1 MLSTSAVYLNKLRR
15 IRSWTI
21 FFCKCLIFQF
31 SFSVWIHVFFKGV
44 VGLILAGYALFVE
57 HKKAQDD
64 SYTAMCDIDEHM
76 SCSKVFTSK

>member
-1 MLSTSAVYLNKLRR
+1 M
-15 IRSWTI
+15 
-21 FFCKCLIFQF
+21 FC
-31 SFSVWIHVFFKGV
+31 FKGLI
-44 VGLILAGYALFVE
+44 GLILAGYALFVE

>member
-1 MLSTSAVYLNKLRR
+1 M
-15 IRSWTI
+15 
-21 FFCKCLIFQF
+21 FC
-31 SFSVWIHVFFKGV
+31 FKGLI
-44 VGLILAGYALFVE
+44 GLTLAGYALFVE